1 MENPSYIALSRQ
13 MALGRQ
19 MSIIANNV
27 ANMNTNAYKNEGMM
41 FVEHLN
47 KTKTGERLS
56 FTQDLRLVRNL
67 AEGQFHTTSNPLD
80 VAISGEGYFVVE
92 NDGNTRYTRDGS
104 FKLNTDSELVTSQG
118 SLVLGDG
125 DAPIS
130 IPSNA
135 TDISITRDGTVTSS
149 AGTAGKLKLV
159 SFENEQLLVKEAGGV
174 YSLAENQEPVDE
186 ASGEIVQGA
195 VEGSNV
201 QGIIE
206 MTRMINTT
214 RGYESMA
221 KFIKQEHDRQLKA
234 IQSLASTRT

>member
-41 FVEHLN
+41 FVEHLS

-56 FTQDLRLVRNL
+56 FTQDLRMVRNL
-67 AEGQFHTTSNPLD
+67 AEGQLHTTNNPLD
-80 VAISGEGYFVVE
+80 TAITGDGYFVVD
-92 NDGNTRYTRDGS
+92 NDGATKYTRNGA
-104 FKLNTDSELVTSQG
+104 FKLNTEGELITSEGFLVMS
-118 SLVLGDG
+118 DG

-130 IPSNA
+130 FPADA
-135 TDISITRDGTVTSS
+135 TDISITRDGTITSS

-159 SFENEQLLVKEAGGV
+159 TFENEQLLVKEAGGV
-174 YSLAENQEPVDE
+174 FSAAEDQEALDE
-186 ASGEIVQGA
+186 APGEIIQGA
-195 VEGSNV
+195 IEGSNV

-206 MTRMINTT
+206 ITRMIDST
-214 RGYESMA
+214 RGYEATA
-221 KFIKQEHDRQLKA
+221 KFIKQEHERQMKA
-234 IQSLASTRT
+234 IQSLANVKG

>member
-19 MSIIANNV
+19 MSIIAHNV

-67 AEGQFHTTSNPLD
+67 TEGQFNTTNNPLD
-80 VAISGEGYFVVE
+80 AAISGKGYFVVE
-92 NDGNTRYTRDGS
+92 NDGDTRYTRDGS
-104 FKLNTDSELVTSQG
+104 FKLNTDGELVTSQG
-118 SLVLGDG
+118 HLVMGDG

-130 IPSNA
+130 FPSNA
-135 TDISITRDGTVTSS
+135 TAITITRDGTVTSS

-159 SFENEQLLVKEAGGV
+159 SFEDEQLLVKEAGGV
-174 YSLAENQEPVDE
+174 YSTAENQEVIDE
-186 ASGEIVQGA
+186 APGQIIQGA

-201 QGIIE
+201 QGVIE
-206 MTRMINTT
+206 MTRMIQTT

-221 KFIKQEHDRQLKA
+221 KFIKQEHERQLKA
-234 IQSLASTRT
+234 IQSLASVKA

>member
-41 FVEHLN
+41 FVEHLS

-67 AEGQFHTTSNPLD
+67 AEGQFHTTNNPLD
-80 VAISGEGYFVVE
+80 TAISGKGYFTVE
-92 NDGNTRYTRDGS
+92 NDGDTRYTRDGS
-104 FKLNTDSELVTSQG
+104 FKLNTEGELVTSEG
-118 SLVLGDG
+118 FLVMSDG
-125 DAPIS
+125 DTPIS
-130 IPSNA
+130 FPINA
-135 TDISITRDGTVTSS
+135 TDITITRDGTVTSS

-159 SFENEQLLVKEAGGV
+159 SFENEQLLVKEAGGMF
-174 YSLAENQEPVDE
+174 STAENQEVIDE
-186 ASGEIVQGA
+186 APGEIIQGA
-195 VEGSNV
+195 IEGSNV

-206 MTRMINTT
+206 ITRMIDST
-214 RGYESMA
+214 RGYEAMS
-221 KFIKQEHDRQLKA
+221 KFIKQEHERQLKA
-234 IQSLASTRT
+234 IQSLASVRA